1 LNTTVNEYTAI
12 MFTMENFGD
21 WLLEQLK
28 EKNISQSELSRLAGL
43 SKGTISNLING
54 TKGKGPDS
62 LTAIAHALKLPVDL
76 VFEKA
81 KMLPPKP
88 DLSPIKRKLIHVA
101 ESEELADS
109 DVELAITLLEQRIE
123 LYKKHPKARPAE

>member
-1 LNTTVNEYTAI
+1 MITTVNDLSGI

-28 EKNISQSELSRLAGL
+28 ERNISQSELSRLAGI

-81 KMLPPKP
+81 KMLPQKP
-88 DLSPIKRKLIHVA
+88 ELSPIKRRLIHVA
-101 ESEELADS
+101 ESDELTEGDI
-109 DVELAITLLEQRIE
+109 ELAITLLEQRIE
-123 LYKKHPKARPAE
+123 QSKKHPKARPAQ